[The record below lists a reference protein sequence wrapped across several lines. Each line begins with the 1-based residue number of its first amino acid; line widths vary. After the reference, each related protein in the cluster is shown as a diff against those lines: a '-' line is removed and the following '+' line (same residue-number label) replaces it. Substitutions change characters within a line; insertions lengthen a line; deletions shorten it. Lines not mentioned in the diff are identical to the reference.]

1 MLLLFLH
8 YTITYWGAFAIVV
21 WDIMS
26 RLRCTYNICNYTCNS
41 YKFARNTSLRE
52 SVGDSDLLRV
62 SGLFEMIF
70 EELGLR
76 FRSSNLAS

>member
-1 MLLLFLH
+1 MLQLK
-8 YTITYWGAFAIVV
+8 YTYE
-21 WDIMS
+21 
-26 RLRCTYNICNYTCNS
+26 ICNNIS
-41 YKFARNTSLRE
+41 NGYKVILNTSLRE

-70 EELGLR
+70 ERLGLR